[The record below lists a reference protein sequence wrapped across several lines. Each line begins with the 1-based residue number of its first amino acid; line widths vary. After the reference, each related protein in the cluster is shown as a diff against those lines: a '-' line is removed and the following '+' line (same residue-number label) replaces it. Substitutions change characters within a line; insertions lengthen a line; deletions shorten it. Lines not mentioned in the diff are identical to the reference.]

1 MSLTDNLDN
10 RLGVRKKTNFVLE
23 LSLSPS
29 FLLAIEAKLACSELS
44 YFYLVNKTRLSTIK
58 DHWLFFSL

>member
-44 YFYLVNKTRLSTIK
+44 YF
-58 DHWLFFSL
+58 